1 MGDVV
6 DPVKIFLTS
15 RLITMQNLVAVSHV
29 VVTHVEGP
37 NNFGDPGAPPLD
49 GAWLT
54 MPHPLDGAWLT
65 PRNMLLPYMFPHQI

>member
-54 MPHPLDGAWLT
+54 